1 MDYKGKALES
11 FFDTTILDVA
21 ERFHYSEENM
31 TVLSGNEA
39 LFYEK
44 YPDTV
49 KWIKSNALYRK
60 DNRTPF
66 QFAQNMVRSWLVED
80 YLALNFSSMGVRTL
94 LNAHDRDRKIVSD
107 RGVTAE
113 PDLRILINGSWEGVE
128 VVCDYGSHTKYYNTI
143 PLRDNKYPMLLSSRA
158 FVLVVDV
165 QDKSFAVVPVN
176 ATTKVS
182 YRSKFEK
189 FGGKPAYILDV
200 PGLVFS
206 TLSTILSQVKK
217 YNYEAM
223 FA

>member
-66 QFAQNMVRSWLVED
+66 QFAQKE
-80 YLALNFSSMGVRTL
+80 
-94 LNAHDRDRKIVSD
+94 KI
-107 RGVTAE
+107 T
-113 PDLRILINGSWEGVE
+113 
-128 VVCDYGSHTKYYNTI
+128 
-143 PLRDNKYPMLLSSRA
+143 
-158 FVLVVDV
+158 
-165 QDKSFAVVPVN
+165 
-176 ATTKVS
+176 
-182 YRSKFEK
+182 
-189 FGGKPAYILDV
+189 
-200 PGLVFS
+200 
-206 TLSTILSQVKK
+206 
-217 YNYEAM
+217 
-223 FA
+223 